1 MPQLQPGDF
10 APQLVWLAIT
20 FALLYFL
27 LSRLALPRIEQ
38 VIGER
43 KSLISGDLLKAREA
57 QRQSEEE
64 MARYEAE
71 IASAK
76 AKAQANVR
84 AAQEKLDAEL
94 AKKRSALEEEA
105 AAKIGQ
111 AEEKIHGLLERASA
125 DMERITS
132 DVVNDI
138 VKELAGVEV
147 TEAEVRTALR
157 QGAKE

>member
-111 AEEKIHGLLERASA
+111 AEEKIHGLLERAAA

>member
-27 LSRLALPRIEQ
+27 LSRVALPRIES
-38 VIGER
+38 VIGQR
-43 KSLISGDLLKAREA
+43 KSLIGGDLLKAREA

-64 MARYEAE
+64 MTRYEAE

-76 AKAQANVR
+76 AKAQASVR

-94 AKKRSALEEEA
+94 ATKRSALEEEA

-125 DMERITS
+125 EMETITS

-147 TEAEVRTALR
+147 TEGEVRAALR

>member
-27 LSRLALPRIEQ
+27 LSRIALPRIES
-38 VIGER
+38 VIGQR
-43 KSLISGDLLKAREA
+43 KSLIGGDLLRAREA

-76 AKAQANVR
+76 AKAQAAVR
-84 AAQEKLDAEL
+84 AAQEKLNAEL
-94 AKKRSALEEEA
+94 ASKRSLLEKEA
-105 AAKIGQ
+105 AAKAGQ
-111 AEEKIHGLLERASA
+111 AEEKIHALLERASA
-125 DMERITS
+125 DMEAITS
-132 DVVNDI
+132 DVVNGI
-138 VKELAGVEV
+138 VKELAGVDV
-147 TEAEVRTALR
+147 TEAEVRAALR
-157 QGAKE
+157 HGSKE